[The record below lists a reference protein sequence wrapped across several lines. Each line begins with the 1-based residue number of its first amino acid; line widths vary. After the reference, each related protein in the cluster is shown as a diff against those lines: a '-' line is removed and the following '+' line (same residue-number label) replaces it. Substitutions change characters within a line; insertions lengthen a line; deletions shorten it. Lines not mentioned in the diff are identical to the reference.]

1 MVLVYY
7 WSFLNFQKH
16 PPSSRNDPLQGADPL
31 RPTLFPHARRAE
43 YTRSAFPDRAH
54 TEYQSD
60 AFLLPAPL
68 FAAAVFCAALPARPG
83 KSADW
88 SRDYL
93 RVRISIAHE
102 LSDRGFG
109 KTAILKSGTYI
120 GGEDIPVGKYI
131 LETCDDGKN
140 TGELALMGTDPEDG
154 ETICKLYNYVTEEVS
169 YYISIEEGDYL
180 KATPHKPRQKTAKPF
195 AFVI

>member
-16 PPSSRNDPLQGADPL
+16 PPSSRNAPLQGADPL

-43 YTRSAFPDRAH
+43 YARSALSERAH
-54 TEYQSD
+54 TESQSD

-68 FAAAVFCAALPARPG
+68 FAAAVFARPG
-83 KSADW
+83 RSADW

-102 LSDRGFG
+102 RSDRGFG

-120 GGEDIPVGKYI
+120 GGEDVPVGKYI

-154 ETICKLYNYVTEEVS
+154 ETICKLYNYVPEDEEV
-169 YYISIEEGDYL
+169 
-180 KATPHKPRQKTAKPF
+180 Q
-195 AFVI
+195 